1 MKTHRILFVC
11 LGNICRSPM
20 AEYVLRH
27 RAEAAGVA
35 QRIETDSAGTSGW
48 HDGENMH
55 EGTRR
60 TLAAHG
66 MANTGFT
73 SSRVKQQDIEAFD
86 YLIAMDDNN
95 LAELERRFGRRP
107 EQIFKL
113 TDLIPESGYNHV
125 PDPWHTGDFEETFRL
140 VDAGSAALLKKL
152 GLVAQN

>member
-35 QRIETDSAGTSGW
+35 HRIETDSAGTSGW

-55 EGTRR
+55 EGTRQ

-95 LAELERRFGRRP
+95 LAELERRFGHRP

-125 PDPWHTGDFEETFRL
+125 PDPWYTGDFEETFRL
-140 VDAGSAALLKKL
+140 VDAGSSALLKKL
-152 GLVAQN
+152 GLLAQD